1 MNSENKHF
9 CLERQREKDNFM
21 DAENKDICQKDNER
35 DIFLDA
41 ENKDI
46 CLRRQQERKRSS

>member
-21 DAENKDICQKDNER
+21 DAENKDICQKDE
-35 DIFLDA
+35 
-41 ENKDI
+41 
-46 CLRRQQERKRSS
+46 ERKTSFWMLKTKAFV